1 MVKLHEKYEF
11 PEGLYYS
18 KDHLWLKQE
27 GENVRVGITDLAQ
40 QAAGPIVF
48 VRLMPKGR
56 VVEAGKPLGTMET
69 GKWVGP
75 LKSPV
80 TGTIVET
87 NEKLKTEPKLLNS
100 DPYGEGWVAVLK
112 PSKLNEELKNLISD
126 LNVLN
131 EWLKDEIPKIIKK

>member
-1 MVKLHEKYEF
+1 MVRLHEKYEF
-11 PEGLYYS
+11 PEALYYS
-18 KDHLWLKQE
+18 KDHLWLRKE
-27 GENVRVGITDLAQ
+27 GDNVRVGITDLAQ

-56 VVEAGKPLGTMET
+56 MVEAGKPLGTMET

-87 NEKLKTEPKLLNS
+87 NERLKTEPKLLNTN
-100 DPYGEGWVAVLK
+100 PYDEGWVAVLK
-112 PSKLNEELKNLISD
+112 PSKRDEELKNLMSD
-126 LNVLN
+126 LSVVN
-131 EWLKDEIPKIIKK
+131 EWLKEEIPKVIKK